1 MLSRSRFRDIDASIK
16 ETGGMIASQPGP
28 ALAEP
33 SPLELLSRELD
44 KLKDSGGISPVIYS
58 RARDLLALLR
68 SPLLQ
73 IYQKTNRD
81 LKPALAFLL
90 RQAAR

>member
-1 MLSRSRFRDIDASIK
+1 MISRSRFRDIDEA
-16 ETGGMIASQPGP
+16 GDMIASAPGP
-28 ALAEP
+28 APAGP
-33 SPLELLSRELD
+33 SPLELLARELD

-73 IYQKTNRD
+73 IYQKANRD

>member
-1 MLSRSRFRDIDASIK
+1 
-16 ETGGMIASQPGP
+16 MIASQPGP
-28 ALAEP
+28 VLAGP

-73 IYQKTNRD
+73 IYSKSNRD
-81 LKPALAFLL
+81 LKPVLAFLL

>member
-1 MLSRSRFRDIDASIK
+1 
-16 ETGGMIASQPGP
+16 MIASAPGP
-28 ALAEP
+28 ALAGP
-33 SPLELLSRELD
+33 SPLELLARELD

-73 IYQKTNRD
+73 IYSKSNRD
-81 LKPALAFLL
+81 LKPALVFLL
-90 RQAAR
+90 RQAAK

>member
-1 MLSRSRFRDIDASIK
+1 MISRSRFRDIDEA
-16 ETGGMIASQPGP
+16 GDMMASQPGP
-28 ALAEP
+28 ALAGP
-33 SPLELLSRELD
+33 SPLELVARELD

-73 IYQKTNRD
+73 IYQKSNRD
-81 LKPALAFLL
+81 LRPVLAFLL
-90 RQAAR
+90 RQAAG